1 MKPFGIKVK
10 VALATSITS
19 VVMVVLVTA
28 VQMQRMEAD
37 FTRVLFAQQTA
48 LINRTA
54 EELDDK
60 LNMLLGIIALSAK
73 NQPPEIAGDPA
84 ALRAYYADRAVLS
97 LFDDVL
103 VLDPQGRV
111 ISDLPV
117 VPGRV
122 GVEAGDRAY
131 FKRVMATRQPLI
143 AEPVIGRTGKQ
154 PIVQMAAPVLDRKGE
169 VQAVLIGVLRLYK
182 DNVLG
187 HLRTA
192 KVGRTG
198 HYFAVTRAEVPLYVL
213 YPDLDRLM
221 KPRPANANPATTRAL
236 NEGFEGTVISTNGAG
251 LRALNSFKTLKS
263 VDWVLAASLPVE
275 EAFEPFEGMLVR
287 LAVWSCLASLAAAAL
302 IGWLTMRLMS
312 PLAQLRSAIE
322 HMRGN
327 AADYTPIAVRHED
340 EIGALATAFNALMQ
354 ERVAA
359 DTRLQD
365 LIELAPNA
373 FVVVDADGRI
383 ETFNRQAERYFGYQR
398 GEVLGQAVETL
409 LPSAERA
416 AHVSLREGFSAT
428 QLTPEP
434 VRMGA
439 GRQLFGQRKDGSRF
453 PVEVN
458 LSAIQTGEGAKVLA
472 MIADITER
480 HRLQLEVEARAAELE
495 QARDRA
501 EAANRAKSDF
511 VANMSHEIRTPMN
524 AVLGMAYLLG
534 NTPLTAQQ
542 RKFLTMVQSSGRTL
556 LAILNDVLDFSKIE
570 ARRMELAPTDFDLD
584 EVMSTLATT
593 MTMNAG
599 DKELELAIAV
609 EPDVPRLLHGD
620 ALRLQQILVNLA
632 GNAVKFTQQG
642 EVVVRVGMEQ
652 AAGKHGEYTV
662 GERALLRFD
671 ISDTGI
677 GISEAQLGQLFGAFS
692 QGDESITRRFG
703 GTGLGL
709 AITRRLIELMGGKIS
724 VHSRE
729 GEGSR
734 FWFSL
739 PFTVLPPAARR
750 QPALG
755 ALRLLVADDNGTTRK
770 LVGEL
775 IRAWGWTADEVAS
788 GAEAIARF
796 RAQQQTSQPYDVVL
810 ADWHMPGMDGVAVAK
825 AIRQAAGLQAQPI
838 VVMVNAFARSQL
850 EEISSAPEADVV
862 LVKPITSSSLFDALH
877 QALVAKGGEESATQA
892 EGIAGRLEG
901 RHFLLVEDNLLNQAV
916 ARGILELAG
925 ATLDVVGDGQQ
936 AVDIM
941 RVHASRYDIVLM
953 DMQMPVLDG
962 FSATTILRREFKLTL
977 PVIAMTAGVLAS
989 ERDRCVEAGITDF
1002 IPKPVVVEEMM
1013 AVIQRHLPGQ
1023 RAGDAAQAPASA
1035 PAAAMATAI
1044 APAEGD
1050 AHAEPLF
1057 SMDSLVRVMGKDPKG
1072 RQVMFK
1078 MVRGALAGGM
1088 QPMDDADRALREGR
1102 ATEAAKVLHGLRG
1115 AIGVLGAK
1123 RLIRATLEAESAIS
1137 QQRSGELPAHFAEVR
1152 GVLEATLREAA
1163 DWLER
1168 TDR

>member
-1 MKPFGIKVK
+1 MKPLGIKVK

-19 VVMVVLVTA
+19 VVIVLLVT
-28 VQMQRMEAD
+28 VLQMQRMEAD

-60 LNMLLGIIALSAK
+60 LHMLLGIIALSAK
-73 NQPPEIAGDPA
+73 NQPLAISGDRE

-103 VLDPQGRV
+103 VLDPQGQV

-122 GVEAGDRAY
+122 GVDASDRAY

-143 AEPVIGRTGKQ
+143 AEPVIGRAGKQ
-154 PIVQMAAPVLDRKGE
+154 PIVQMAAPVLDQKGE
-169 VQAVLIGVLRLYK
+169 VRAVLIGVLRLYK

-198 HYFAVTRAEVPLYVL
+198 YYFAVTRSEVPLYVL
-213 YPDLDRLM
+213 YPDLNRLL

-236 NEGFEGTVISTNGAG
+236 NEGFEGTVISTNSVG

-275 EAFEPFEGMLVR
+275 EAFEPFEGMLIR
-287 LAVWSCLASLAAAAL
+287 LAAWSALASLAAAAL

-312 PLAQLRSAIE
+312 PLAQLRVAIE
-322 HMRGN
+322 RMRGN
-327 AADYTPIAVRHED
+327 AADYTPITVRTED
-340 EIGALATAFNALMQ
+340 EIGALATAFNSLMQ
-354 ERVAA
+354 ERLAA
-359 DTRLQD
+359 DSRLQD

-373 FVVVDADGRI
+373 FVVVDANGRI

-398 GEVLGQAVETL
+398 SEVLGQAVETL
-409 LPSAERA
+409 LPAMERE
-416 AHVSLREGFSAT
+416 AHVRLREGFSAK

-434 VRMGA
+434 VRMGD

-534 NTPLTAQQ
+534 NTSLTAQQ
-542 RKFLTMVQSSGRTL
+542 RKFLTMVQSSGQTL

-570 ARRMELAPTDFDLD
+570 ARRMELAPTEFDLD

-599 DKELELAIAV
+599 EKELELAIAV
-609 EPDVPRLLHGD
+609 EPDVPRLLYGD

-642 EVVVRVGMEQ
+642 EVVVRVSVEQ
-652 AAGKHGEYTV
+652 AAAPGQSGA
-662 GERALLRFD
+662 RAQLRFD
-671 ISDTGI
+671 VSDTGI

-724 VHSRE
+724 VQSEE
-729 GEGSR
+729 GKGSR

-739 PFTVLPPAARR
+739 PFTVLPAGPKR

-755 ALRLLVADDNGTTRK
+755 PMRLLVADDNGTTRD
-770 LVGEL
+770 LVGKL
-775 IRAWGWTADEVAS
+775 IRAWGWDADEVAS

-796 RAQQQTSQPYDVVL
+796 RAQQEKGQPYDVVL
-810 ADWHMPGMDGVAVAK
+810 ADWHMPGMDGVAIAK
-825 AIRQAAGLQAQPI
+825 AIRGASGAHAQPI
-838 VVMVNAFARSQL
+838 VVMVNAFARDQL

-877 QALVAKGGEESATQA
+877 QALVAKSGDESAAQA
-892 EGIAGRLEG
+892 EGIAGRLAG

-941 RVHASRYDIVLM
+941 REHAGRYDIVLM

-962 FSATTILRREFKLTL
+962 FSATAMLRREFKLTL

-989 ERDRCVEAGITDF
+989 ERDRCLEAGITDF

-1013 AVIQRHLPGQ
+1013 AVIQRHLPGK
-1023 RAGDAAQAPASA
+1023 RAAATA
-1035 PAAAMATAI
+1035 PAAPA
-1044 APAEGD
+1044 APAPPAQQAG
-1050 AHAEPLF
+1050 AEPLF
-1057 SMDSLVRVMGKDPKG
+1057 NMDSLVRVMGKDPKG

-1102 ATEAAKVLHGLRG
+1102 AGDAARVLHGMRG

-1123 RLIRATLEAESAIS
+1123 RLTRVTLEAESAIS
-1137 QQRSGELPAHFAEVR
+1137 QQRSAELPALFAEVR
-1152 GVLEATLREAA
+1152 SVLEATLREAS
-1163 DWLER
+1163 DWLEKMELTEQAGR
-1168 TDR
+1168 

>member
-1 MKPFGIKVK
+1 MKPLGIKVK
-10 VALATSITS
+10 VALATSVTS
-19 VVMVVLVTA
+19 VVMMALVTV
-28 VQMQRMEAD
+28 VQMRRMEQD

-60 LNMLLGIIALSAK
+60 LSMLLGIIALSAK
-73 NQPPEIAGDPA
+73 NQPQEISGDAA

-103 VLDPQGRV
+103 ILDPQGKV

-122 GVEAGDRAY
+122 GVDARDRAY

-143 AEPVIGRTGKQ
+143 AEPVIGRAGKQ
-154 PIVQMAAPVLDRKGE
+154 PIVQMAAPILDRKGE

-198 HYFAVTRAEVPLYVL
+198 YYFAVTRAEVPLYVL
-213 YPDLDRLM
+213 YPDLSRLL

-236 NEGFEGTVISTNGAG
+236 NEGFEGTVISTNSAG

-263 VDWVLAASLPVE
+263 VDWVLGASLPVE
-275 EAFEPFEGMLVR
+275 EAFEPFEGMLFR

-312 PLAQLRSAIE
+312 PLAQLRGAIE
-322 HMRGN
+322 RMRGN
-327 AADYTPIAVRHED
+327 AADYTPIAVKQED
-340 EIGALATAFNALMQ
+340 EIGSLATAFNTLMQ
-354 ERVAA
+354 ERLAA
-359 DTRLQD
+359 DSRLQD

-373 FVVVDADGRI
+373 FVVVDAEGRI

-409 LPSAERA
+409 LPATERA
-416 AHVSLREGFSAT
+416 AHIRLREGFSAT

-453 PVEVN
+453 PVEIN
-458 LSAIQTGEGAKVLA
+458 LSAIQTGEGPKVLA

-501 EAANRAKSDF
+501 ESANRAKSDF

-534 NTPLTAQQ
+534 NTSLTAQQ
-542 RKFLTMVQSSGRTL
+542 RKFLTMVQTSGQTL

-570 ARRMELAPTDFDLD
+570 ARRMELSPTDFDLD

-599 DKELELAIAV
+599 EKELELAIAV

-632 GNAVKFTQQG
+632 GNAVKFTQEG
-642 EVVVRVGMEQ
+642 EVVVRVGVEQ
-652 AAGKHGEYTV
+652 QGV
-662 GERALLRFD
+662 ERAVLRFD
-671 ISDTGI
+671 VSDTGI
-677 GISEAQLGQLFGAFS
+677 GISEAQLAQLFSAFS

-709 AITRRLIELMGGKIS
+709 AITKRLIELMGGKIS
-724 VHSRE
+724 VHSVE
-729 GEGSR
+729 GKGSQ

-739 PFTVLPPAARR
+739 PFTVLPPAKKRR
-750 QPALG
+750 PALG
-755 ALRLLVADDNGTTRK
+755 DLRLLVADDNGTTRD
-770 LVGEL
+770 LVGKL
-775 IRAWGWTADEVAS
+775 IRAWGWEADEVAS
-788 GAEAIARF
+788 GADAIARF
-796 RAQQQTSQPYDVVL
+796 RAQQQSGQPYDAVL
-810 ADWHMPGMDGVAVAK
+810 ADWHMPGMGGVVVAK
-825 AIRQAAGLQAQPI
+825 AIREAAGAHAQPI
-838 VVMVNAFARSQL
+838 VVMVNAFARDQL

-877 QALVAKGGEESATQA
+877 QALVAKGGEESAAQA
-892 EGIAGRLEG
+892 EGIAGSLAG

-936 AVDIM
+936 AVDVM
-941 RVHASRYDIVLM
+941 RENAGRYDIVLM

-962 FSATTILRREFKLTL
+962 FSATAMLRREFKLTL

-989 ERDRCVEAGITDF
+989 ERDRCLEAGITDF

-1013 AVIQRHLPGQ
+1013 AVIQRHLPGE
-1023 RAGDAAQAPASA
+1023 RANGAAPPARAVAASPTGQADAAPPA
-1035 PAAAMATAI
+1035 
-1044 APAEGD
+1044 D
-1050 AHAEPLF
+1050 AEPLF
-1057 SMDSLVRVMGKDPKG
+1057 SMDSLMRVMGKDPKG

-1078 MVRGALAGGM
+1078 MVRSALEGGM
-1088 QPMDDADRALREGR
+1088 QPMDDANRALREGR
-1102 ATEAAKVLHGLRG
+1102 ASEAAQVLHSLRG
-1115 AIGVLGAK
+1115 AVGVLGAK

-1137 QQRSGELPAHFAEVR
+1137 QQRNGELPAIFEQVR

>member
-1 MKPFGIKVK
+1 MKPLGIKVK

-19 VVMVVLVTA
+19 VVMMALVTV
-28 VQMQRMEAD
+28 VQMRRMEQD

-60 LNMLLGIIALSAK
+60 LSMLLGIIALSAK
-73 NQPPEIAGDPA
+73 NQPQEISGDAA
-84 ALRAYYADRAVLS
+84 ALRGYYADRAVLS

-103 VLDPQGRV
+103 ILDPQGKV

-122 GVEAGDRAY
+122 GVDARDRAY

-143 AEPVIGRTGKQ
+143 AEPVIGRAGKQ
-154 PIVQMAAPVLDRKGE
+154 PIVQMAAPILDRKGE

-198 HYFAVTRAEVPLYVL
+198 YYFAVTRAEVPLYVL
-213 YPDLDRLM
+213 YPDLNRLL

-236 NEGFEGTVISTNGAG
+236 NEGFEGTVISTNSAG

-263 VDWVLAASLPVE
+263 VDWVLGASLPVE
-275 EAFEPFEGMLVR
+275 EAFEPFEGMLFR

-312 PLAQLRSAIE
+312 PLAQLRGAIE
-322 HMRGN
+322 RMRGN
-327 AADYTPIAVRHED
+327 AADYTPIAVKQED
-340 EIGALATAFNALMQ
+340 EIGSLATAFNTLMQ
-354 ERVAA
+354 ERLAA
-359 DTRLQD
+359 DSRLQD

-373 FVVVDADGRI
+373 FVVVDAEGRI

-409 LPSAERA
+409 LPATERA
-416 AHVSLREGFSAT
+416 AHIRLREGFSAT

-453 PVEVN
+453 PVEIN
-458 LSAIQTGEGAKVLA
+458 LSAIQTGEGPKVLA

-501 EAANRAKSDF
+501 ESANRAKSDF

-534 NTPLTAQQ
+534 NTSLTAQQ
-542 RKFLTMVQSSGRTL
+542 RKFLTMVQTSGQTL

-570 ARRMELAPTDFDLD
+570 ARRMELSPTDFDLD

-599 DKELELAIAV
+599 EKELELAIAV

-632 GNAVKFTQQG
+632 GNAVKFTQEG
-642 EVVVRVGMEQ
+642 EVVVRVGVEQ
-652 AAGKHGEYTV
+652 PGA
-662 GERALLRFD
+662 ERAVLRFD
-671 ISDTGI
+671 VSDTGI
-677 GISEAQLGQLFGAFS
+677 GISEAQLAQLFSAFS

-709 AITRRLIELMGGKIS
+709 AITKRLIELMGGKIS
-724 VHSRE
+724 VHSVA
-729 GEGSR
+729 GKGSQ

-739 PFTVLPPAARR
+739 PFTVLPPARKRR
-750 QPALG
+750 PALG
-755 ALRLLVADDNGTTRK
+755 DLRLLVADDNGTTRD
-770 LVGEL
+770 LVGKL
-775 IRAWGWTADEVAS
+775 IRAWGWEADEVAS
-788 GAEAIARF
+788 GADAIARF
-796 RAQQQTSQPYDVVL
+796 RAQQQSGQPYDAVL
-810 ADWHMPGMDGVAVAK
+810 ADWHMPGMGGVVVAK
-825 AIRQAAGLQAQPI
+825 AIREAAGAHAQPI
-838 VVMVNAFARSQL
+838 VVMVNAFARDQL

-877 QALVAKGGEESATQA
+877 QALVAKGGEESAAQA
-892 EGIAGRLEG
+892 EGIAGSLAG

-936 AVDIM
+936 AVDVM
-941 RVHASRYDIVLM
+941 RENAGRYDIVLM

-962 FSATTILRREFKLTL
+962 FSATAMLRREFKLTL

-989 ERDRCVEAGITDF
+989 ERDRCLEAGITDF

-1013 AVIQRHLPGQ
+1013 AVIQRHLPGE
-1023 RAGDAAQAPASA
+1023 RANGAAPPVRAVAASPTGQADAAPQA
-1035 PAAAMATAI
+1035 
-1044 APAEGD
+1044 D
-1050 AHAEPLF
+1050 AEPLF
-1057 SMDSLVRVMGKDPKG
+1057 SMDSLMRVMGKDPKG

-1078 MVRGALAGGM
+1078 MVRSALEGGM

-1102 ATEAAKVLHGLRG
+1102 ASEAAQVLHSLRG
-1115 AIGVLGAK
+1115 AVGVLGAK

-1137 QQRSGELPAHFAEVR
+1137 QQRSGELPDIFEQVR

>member
-1 MKPFGIKVK
+1 MKPLGIKVK

-19 VVMVVLVTA
+19 VVMVVLVT
-28 VQMQRMEAD
+28 VMQMQRMEAD
-37 FTRVLFAQQTA
+37 FTRVLFSQQTA

-73 NQPPEIAGDPA
+73 NQPLEIAGDPA

-103 VLDPQGRV
+103 VMDPQGRV

-122 GVEAGDRAY
+122 GVDASDRAY

-143 AEPVIGRTGKQ
+143 AEPVIGRAGKQ
-154 PIVQMAAPVLDRKGE
+154 PIVQMAAPILDQKGE
-169 VQAVLIGVLRLYK
+169 VRAVLIGVLRLYK

-198 HYFAVTRAEVPLYVL
+198 YYFAVTRAEVPLYVL
-213 YPDLDRLM
+213 YPDLNRLM

-236 NEGFEGTVISTNGAG
+236 SEGFEGTVISTNSAG

-263 VDWVLAASLPVE
+263 VDWVLAASLPAE

-312 PLAQLRSAIE
+312 PLAQLRDAIE
-322 HMRGN
+322 RMRGN
-327 AADYTPIAVRHED
+327 AADYQPIAVKQED
-340 EIGALATAFNALMQ
+340 EIGTLATAFNSLMQ
-354 ERVAA
+354 ERLAA
-359 DTRLQD
+359 DTRLND

-398 GEVLGQAVETL
+398 SEVLGRAVETL
-409 LPSAERA
+409 LPVEQRA
-416 AHVSLREGFSAT
+416 AHVGLRQGFSAT
-428 QLTPEP
+428 RLTPEP
-434 VRMGA
+434 VRMGD

-458 LSAIQTGEGAKVLA
+458 LSAIQTADGAKVLA
-472 MIADITER
+472 MISDITER

-542 RKFLTMVQSSGRTL
+542 RKFLTMVQSSGQTL

-570 ARRMELAPTDFDLD
+570 ARRMEVAPTDFDLD

-620 ALRLQQILVNLA
+620 ALRLQQVLVNLA

-642 EVVVRVGMEQ
+642 EVVVRVSVEH
-652 AAGKHGEYTV
+652 AAGSAGQHSG
-662 GERALLRFD
+662 GERTVLRFD
-671 ISDTGI
+671 VSDTGI

-724 VHSRE
+724 VHSQE

-739 PFTVLPPAARR
+739 PFTVLPPAAQR

-755 ALRLLVADDNGTTRK
+755 ALRLLMADDSRTTRD
-770 LVGEL
+770 LVGKL
-775 IRAWGWTADEVAS
+775 IRAWGWAADEVAS

-796 RAQQQTSQPYDVVL
+796 RAQQQAGKPYDVVL
-810 ADWHMPGMDGVAVAK
+810 ADWHMPGMEGVAVAK
-825 AIRQAAGLQAQPI
+825 AIRQAAGAQAQPI
-838 VVMVNAFARSQL
+838 VVMVNAFARGQL

-877 QALVAKGGEESATQA
+877 QALVAKGGEESSAQA
-892 EGIAGRLEG
+892 EGIAGRLRG

-941 RVHASRYDIVLM
+941 REHAGRYDIVLM

-962 FSATTILRREFKLTL
+962 FSATAMLRREFKLTL
-977 PVIAMTAGVLAS
+977 PIIAMTAGVLAS

-1013 AVIQRHLPGQ
+1013 AVIQRHLPGE
-1023 RAGDAAQAPASA
+1023 RSGEALPALTAPAAA
-1035 PAAAMATAI
+1035 PAAAMTSSDGLAA
-1044 APAEGD
+1044 
-1050 AHAEPLF
+1050 AEPLF
-1057 SMDSLVRVMGKDPKG
+1057 NMDSLVRVMGKDPKG

-1078 MVRGALAGGM
+1078 MVRGALEGGM
-1088 QPMDDADRALREGR
+1088 QPMDEADRALREGR
-1102 ATEAAKVLHGLRG
+1102 AGDAAQVLHSMRG

-1137 QQRSGELPAHFAEVR
+1137 QQRTGELPARFAEVR